1 MIDSLI
7 LTSTKCLDKT
17 GGLNEDRQARATEQD
32 TDMADQPRHPDIGDD
47 TSAGAAG
54 VPGTARPRWRVLL
67 VIAIVIVAL
76 VLMVV
81 LHVTGVVG
89 ANTNG

>member
-1 MIDSLI
+1 
-7 LTSTKCLDKT
+7 
-17 GGLNEDRQARATEQD
+17 
-32 TDMADQPRHPDIGDD
+32 MADQPRHPDIGDD
-47 TSAGAAG
+47 PGAGAAG
-54 VPGTARPRWRVLL
+54 VPGTARARWKVPL

-76 VLMVV
+76 TLMIV

>member
-1 MIDSLI
+1 
-7 LTSTKCLDKT
+7 
-17 GGLNEDRQARATEQD
+17 
-32 TDMADQPRHPDIGDD
+32 
-47 TSAGAAG
+47 
-54 VPGTARPRWRVLL
+54 VLL

-76 VLMVV
+76 TLMIV